1 MDWYP
6 LFLIFS
12 FIVLKSIGFLMIMEQ
27 PGAIKSVTGNEK
39 KELGSFLLRYEK
51 TFLCFDFIIKNILS
65 LELNRREQTRL
76 KRNQK
81 HKARNGL
88 CQHSLSLLKAGFH
101 NKPIYQKSA
110 TNIFQELVL
119 QSDNYLYSSKEC
131 FLFLNLFKF
140 WSFQKWF
147 YTILRL
153 MKNKGN
159 ICDKNV
165 YLSFVNFLTLKLT
178 EGKACC

>member
-65 LELNRREQTRL
+65 LELNRKEQTRL

-88 CQHSLSLLKAGFH
+88 CQHSLSLLKAGKIPQQ
-101 NKPIYQKSA
+101 NPYTRK
-110 TNIFQELVL
+110 VL
-119 QSDNYLYSSKEC
+119 QTYFRSQFYS
-131 FLFLNLFKF
+131 LI
-140 WSFQKWF
+140 
-147 YTILRL
+147 TIC
-153 MKNKGN
+153 
-159 ICDKNV
+159 IPQKNV
-165 YLSFVNFLTLKLT
+165 FYF
-178 EGKACC
+178 